1 MNMPENQI
9 PKERIEEIISDFPI
23 YEYAWTETDRLP
35 FDGKVREICRSEC
48 SMYGTRWHCPP
59 VVGTVAQCRDK
70 IADYPEALVFSTIWE
85 ADNENLTEMLGLR
98 KQHEEMTA
106 QIRDRIAEAG
116 CDTAVLSTGCI
127 PCEKCTYP
135 DKPCRNPDTAFP
147 TIESAGIVL
156 PLLVEKTDMELS
168 CGAGLVTYFSI
179 ILIRPKRQDP
189 PNHKY

>member
-1 MNMPENQI
+1 
-9 PKERIEEIISDFPI
+9 
-23 YEYAWTETDRLP
+23 
-35 FDGKVREICRSEC
+35 
-48 SMYGTRWHCPP
+48 
-59 VVGTVAQCRDK
+59 
-70 IADYPEALVFSTIWE
+70 
-85 ADNENLTEMLGLR
+85 
-98 KQHEEMTA
+98 MTA
-106 QIRDRIAEAG
+106 QIRDLIAEAG